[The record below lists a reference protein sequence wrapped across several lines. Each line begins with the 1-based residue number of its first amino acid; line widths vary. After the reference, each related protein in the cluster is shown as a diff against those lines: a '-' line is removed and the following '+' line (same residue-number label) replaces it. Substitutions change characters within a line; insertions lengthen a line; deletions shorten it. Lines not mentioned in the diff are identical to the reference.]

1 MAQEEMMIELGEANV
16 RKKCKKVEEEFTQ
29 DGSVD
34 RHGRPAIRG
43 RSGGWE
49 AGILILGI
57 VLYISY
63 YIYYSSCKLY
73 A

>member
-1 MAQEEMMIELGEANV
+1 MGCVQEEMMMIELGEAPK
-16 RKKCKKVEEEFTQ
+16 RKEMTNKQVEEEFTQ

-49 AGILILGI
+49 AGILILGTYFNLNLI
-57 VLYISY
+57 TIT
-63 YIYYSSCKLY
+63 I
-73 A
+73 

>member
-1 MAQEEMMIELGEANV
+1 MGCVQEEMMMIELGEAPK
-16 RKKCKKVEEEFTQ
+16 RKEMTDKQVEEEFTQ

-49 AGILILGI
+49 AGILILGTYNFNLNLI
-57 VLYISY
+57 TI
-63 YIYYSSCKLY
+63 
-73 A
+73 

>member
-1 MAQEEMMIELGEANV
+1 MMIELGEANV
-16 RKKCKKVEEEFTQ
+16 RKECKKVEEEFTQ

-57 VLYISY
+57 ILYIS
-63 YIYYSSCKLY
+63 
-73 A
+73 